1 MPGPGKPCAKPK
13 LSKWPPDIAAVS
25 TVYTLRQAALILG
38 ETEDMVSEASIGMCS
53 EGGCISISDDAFSDD
68 DWAIATAFTDEGIEK
83 LQYIIDAI
91 KAARH

>member
-1 MPGPGKPCAKPK
+1 
-13 LSKWPPDIAAVS
+13 
-25 TVYTLRQAALILG
+25 
-38 ETEDMVSEASIGMCS
+38 MVSEASIGMCS

-68 DWAIATAFTDEGIEK
+68 DWAIATAFTDEGIKK